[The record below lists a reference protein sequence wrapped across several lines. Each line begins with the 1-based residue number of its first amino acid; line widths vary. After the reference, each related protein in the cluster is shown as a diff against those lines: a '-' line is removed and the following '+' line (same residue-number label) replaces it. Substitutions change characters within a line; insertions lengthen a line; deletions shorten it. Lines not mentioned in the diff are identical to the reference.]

1 MDGRMTRA
9 AARTNLD
16 ERIGTLAERRCAERL
31 VALRARGGLLPVCS
45 WCGRFRDE
53 SGRWIQADCGNP
65 EAAGVSVT
73 HGVCPDCA
81 RKLRARPGE
90 AA

>member
-1 MDGRMTRA
+1 MTRA
-9 AARTNLD
+9 EARTNLD

>member
-9 AARTNLD
+9 AARMNQTKRD
-16 ERIGTLAERRCAERL
+16 RTAADRACAERL
-31 VALRARGGLLPVCS
+31 VALRACGGLLPICS
-45 WCGRFRDE
+45 WCRRFRDE
-53 SGRWIQADCGNP
+53 AGRWVQADCGDP
-65 EAAGVSVT
+65 EASGVSVT

-81 RKLRARPGE
+81 RKLRARTGE